1 MAALSGKLS
10 DFEIQTILQF
20 IKTSRK
26 NGVLKITAATSE
38 GEIHFKNL
46 SMVYAVDQEN
56 NTGEVALFNLFRLKE
71 GEFSFIPTEE
81 VKESAINIPI
91 DKAHLSLQE
100 KLKEWEEI
108 TSKIPDLNMIVSL
121 IPDPETK
128 EVKID
133 PSQWEISAQINDH
146 KSIRQLAATT
156 SYSLLDTAK
165 IVYSL
170 IISGLAEVN
179 ISREQQK
186 VEEIKEPE
194 FPVNETIVDAESEKD
209 LFGKS
214 KRAPRKKKKG
224 FFKIF
229 VVII

>member
-10 DFEIQTILQF
+10 DFEIQTIMQF
-20 IKTSRK
+20 IKTSGK
-26 NGVLKITAATSE
+26 NGILKISAATSQ

-46 SMVYAVDQEN
+46 SMVYAVDQEK

-100 KLKEWEEI
+100 KLKEWEKI

-133 PSQWEISAQINDH
+133 PSQWEISAQINDL
-146 KSIRQLAATT
+146 KSIRQLASTT

-170 IISGLAEVN
+170 IISGLVEVN
-179 ISREQQK
+179 ISGKQQE

-194 FPVNETIVDAESEKD
+194 LPVNETKVDVETESN
-209 LFGKS
+209 LTGKS
-214 KRAPRKKKKG
+214 KRPPRKKKKG
-224 FFKIF
+224 FFKR
-229 VVII
+229 

>member
-10 DFEIQTILQF
+10 DFEIQTIMQF
-20 IKTSRK
+20 IKTSGK
-26 NGVLKITAATSE
+26 DGVLKISAATSK

-56 NTGEVALFNLFRLKE
+56 NTGEIALFNLFRLKE
-71 GEFSFIPTEE
+71 GEFSFVPTDE
-81 VKESAINIPI
+81 VKESSINIPI
-91 DKAHLSLQE
+91 DKAHLSLE
-100 KLKEWEEI
+100 KKLKEWEEI
-108 TSKIPDLNMIVSL
+108 TNKIPDLNMLVSL

-133 PSQWEISAQINDH
+133 PSQWEISAQINNK
-146 KSIRQLAATT
+146 KSIRQLSSTT

-179 ISREQQK
+179 NSGEKQE
-186 VEEIKEPE
+186 VEDVKEPE
-194 FPVNETIVDAESEKD
+194 LPVNETEIYDETETDSTA
-209 LFGKS
+209 KS
-214 KRAPRKKKKG
+214 KRASRKKKKG
-224 FFKIF
+224 FFKR
-229 VVII
+229 

>member
-10 DFEIQTILQF
+10 DFEIQTIMQF
-20 IKTSRK
+20 IKTSGK
-26 NGVLKITAATSE
+26 NGILKISAATSQ

-46 SMVYAVDQEN
+46 SMVYAVDQEK

-71 GEFSFIPTEE
+71 GEFSFVPTEE

-108 TSKIPDLNMIVSL
+108 TNKIPDLNMIVSL

-133 PSQWEISAQINDH
+133 PSQWEISAQINDL
-146 KSIRQLAATT
+146 KSIRQLASTT

-179 ISREQQK
+179 ISGGKQ
-186 VEEIKEPE
+186 EIEKIIEPE
-194 FPVNETIVDAESEKD
+194 LPVNETKVDIETEAD
-209 LFGKS
+209 LTSKS
-214 KRAPRKKKKG
+214 KRPPRKKKKG
-224 FFKIF
+224 FFKR
-229 VVII
+229 